1 MCLPRHEPEFDRVFR
16 ELMPRAKRV
25 AYRILDDVADAEDAA
40 VEALARAAAKWS
52 HIRTLPPASRNAW
65 VFRVTSNVAH
75 DELRRRIRR
84 RRWLPVEPFADGQ
97 DPLHAIDLRF
107 SMVAH
112 LARLPTRQR
121 QVLTLRYIGGLSE
134 AEIARSLG
142 VSAGT
147 VKTSAS
153 RGLLALRTNLRR
165 EPEFDR
171 WARST
176 LTEAALPDS
185 A

>member
-25 AYRILDDVADAEDAA
+25 AYRILEDVADAEDAA
-40 VEALARAAAKWS
+40 VEALARAAARWS
-52 HIRTLPPASRNAW
+52 HIGALPTASRNAW
-65 VFRVTSNVAH
+65 IFRVTSNVAH

-84 RRWLPVEPFADGQ
+84 RRQLPCDPFADGQ

-107 SMVAH
+107 AMMGH
-112 LARLPTRQR
+112 LARLPKRQR

-134 AEIARSLG
+134 IEIARSLG
-142 VSAGT
+142 VSPGT

-153 RGLLALRTNLRR
+153 RGLLALRSSLLR
-165 EPEFDR
+165 ELELELELE
-171 WARST
+171 RS
-176 LTEAALPDS
+176 A
-185 A
+185 

>member
-1 MCLPRHEPEFDRVFR
+1 
-16 ELMPRAKRV
+16 
-25 AYRILDDVADAEDAA
+25 
-40 VEALARAAAKWS
+40 
-52 HIRTLPPASRNAW
+52 
-65 VFRVTSNVAH
+65 
-75 DELRRRIRR
+75 
-84 RRWLPVEPFADGQ
+84 
-97 DPLHAIDLRF
+97 
-107 SMVAH
+107 MVAH

-147 VKTSAS
+147 VKTCAS
-153 RGLLALRTNLRR
+153 RGLMALRTNLRC

-171 WARST
+171 WAAT
-176 LTEAALPDS
+176 ALPDT

>member
-1 MCLPRHEPEFDRVFR
+1 
-16 ELMPRAKRV
+16 MPRAKRV
-25 AYRILDDVADAEDAA
+25 AYRILDDVTDAEDAA

-52 HIRTLPPASRNAW
+52 HIGALPTASRNAW
-65 VFRVTSNVAH
+65 VFRVTSNVAR

-84 RRWLPVEPFADGQ
+84 RRFMPGDPFADGQ

-107 SMVAH
+107 AVAAH

-134 AEIARSLG
+134 LEIARSLG
-142 VSAGT
+142 VTTGT

-153 RGLLALRTNLRR
+153 RGLLALRSSMRR
-165 EPEFDR
+165 EPELDLSFGRSDPSPPAHQDR
-171 WARST
+171 AAAPH
-176 LTEAALPDS
+176 EAAVSDRRP

>member
-1 MCLPRHEPEFDRVFR
+1 
-16 ELMPRAKRV
+16 
-25 AYRILDDVADAEDAA
+25 
-40 VEALARAAAKWS
+40 
-52 HIRTLPPASRNAW
+52 
-65 VFRVTSNVAH
+65 
-75 DELRRRIRR
+75 
-84 RRWLPVEPFADGQ
+84 
-97 DPLHAIDLRF
+97 
-107 SMVAH
+107 MVAH

-153 RGLLALRTNLRR
+153 RGLVALRTNLRR

-171 WARST
+171 WAGAA
-176 LTEAALPDS
+176 LPEAALPDS